1 MGLGMAD
8 VDLVVVGAGIVGVSA
23 ALWARM
29 RGLSVVLADPEAP
42 GSGTSSGNACTIA
55 TYGCLPMCD
64 PSVIAG
70 LPGLLFGSESP
81 LSVNWAHALSHPR
94 WMLSFLANC
103 REAKSRRI
111 AEDLAALL
119 AQADG
124 GLNPLIAEAGAGDLI
139 EARGQLTVWSSVE
152 GARAAEADLARQRE
166 LGVEAQALTERE
178 ALALEPGLRIGIER
192 AVHFTGAR
200 QVRDPQALVARLQAR
215 FVELGGVWRLGR
227 VERVRPRDDLA
238 EVVVAGETLTAARV
252 VIAAG
257 AFSGRIPGAGAE
269 RLPLGVER
277 GYHLLYAGEEHRLT
291 RPVGWN
297 EAGFYSVP
305 MAQGLRLAGTV
316 EIAALSAPVNRR
328 RLAYIARKGAELLG
342 PLPEPTSH
350 WLGFRPS
357 MPDARPVIGYAPGSE
372 RIIHAFGH
380 QHLGLTLGGIT
391 DRIVADLAEGRQ
403 PNLAIAAFA
412 PGRAYA

>member
-1 MGLGMAD
+1 MGFGMTD

-29 RGLSVVLADPEAP
+29 RGLSVLLVDAEAP
-42 GSGTSSGNACTIA
+42 GAGTSSGNACTIA

-64 PSVIAG
+64 PSVISG
-70 LPGLLFGSESP
+70 LPGLLFGSDSP
-81 LSVNWAHALSHPR
+81 LSVDWSHALRHPR

-103 REAKSRRI
+103 RAAPSQRI

-119 AQADG
+119 SHADA
-124 GLNPLIAEAGAGDLI
+124 GLNPLIAEAGAEDLVA
-139 EARGQLTVWSSVE
+139 ARGQLTIWSTAA
-152 GARAAEADLARQRE
+152 GARAAEVDLTRQRA
-166 LGVEAQALTERE
+166 LGVEARELTRDE
-178 ALALEPGLRIGIER
+178 AQALEPGLRIGIER
-192 AVHFTGAR
+192 AVHFPGAR
-200 QVRDPQALVARLQAR
+200 QVTDPEALVRRLHAR
-215 FVELGGVWRLGR
+215 FVALGGLWRQ
-227 VERVRPRDDLA
+227 ERVTGVRTTPALA
-238 EVVVAGETLTAARV
+238 EVALGADTVTAGRV

-257 AFSGRIPGAGAE
+257 AFSGRIPGSGAE
-269 RLPLGVER
+269 ALPLGVER
-277 GYHLLYAGEEHRLT
+277 GYHLLFAGEGHRLT

-305 MAQGLRLAGTV
+305 MAHGLRLAGTV
-316 EIAALSAPVNRR
+316 EIAAPEAPVNHK

-357 MPDARPVIGYAPGSE
+357 MPDARPVIGHAPGSD

-391 DRIVADLAEGRQ
+391 GRIVADMAEGRQ
-403 PNLAIAAFA
+403 PNLPVAAFD
-412 PGRAYA
+412 PGRRYR